1 MLEALKRT
9 GAGVQQDAPL
19 KKLAYWRVGGC
30 ADFLVEVTTLETLQ
44 KVMALTP
51 VLVLGN
57 GSNTLIHDQGVRGV
71 VVRLK
76 GELAGLAVDGTRAVA
91 GAGMMLTV
99 LLARLDRAGL
109 AGAEPFA
116 GVPGTVGGAVVMN
129 AGTTLGEAKD
139 LVRSVTLVLPGGEV
153 KVWTA
158 HELSF
163 AYRHATI
170 PRGAVVATAELTLTE
185 DEVSERRQ
193 RRQELLQRRKR
204 TQPLDLPSCGST
216 FTNPEGDYAGRLIE
230 VVGLKGHRIG
240 GASISAKHANFIV
253 NHGEATAQDI
263 LDLIRLART
272 RVFEQTGI
280 LMEPEVRL
288 MGPWPKGSLEIS
300 Q

>member
-9 GAGVQQDAPL
+9 GAGVQENAPL
-19 KKLAYWRVGGC
+19 NKLAYWRVGGT
-30 ADFLVEVTTLETLQ
+30 ADYLVEVSTLESLQ

-51 VLVLGN
+51 VIVLGN

-71 VVRLK
+71 VIRLK
-76 GELAGLAVDGTRAVA
+76 GELADLSIEGTRGVA

-139 LVRSVTLVLPGGEV
+139 LVRSVTVVLPGGGLQH
-153 KVWTA
+153 WTS
-158 HELSF
+158 EQLSF

-170 PRGAVVATAELTLTE
+170 PSGSVVATAELSLT
-185 DEVSERRQ
+185 DQEVDERRQ

-216 FTNPEGDYAGRLIE
+216 FTNPPGDYAGRLIE
-230 VVGLKGHRIG
+230 SVGLKGHRIG

-263 LDLIRLART
+263 LDLIGLART
-272 RVFEQTGI
+272 QVFRHTGI
-280 LMEPEVRL
+280 LMEPEVKL
-288 MGPWPKGSLEIS
+288 MGPWPENSLDVPE
-300 Q
+300 